1 MRSIRSWSTGSRPSC
16 WPPRGC
22 SASAGSGCAG
32 SVMPCGPSAR
42 SWSTRPCRWWRGTG
56 SPRRPSIGSCTG
68 SRGSRRRWSMPIP
81 WNAGASTTT
90 SSPATTRSRARDRR
104 MRPPETR
111 GGEFRSGRHPKL
123 RHLRKFGLDGRSSP
137 PYSMGENVLYHR
149 RSPIP
154 GITARKGVSL
164 MAIRGQLRADR
175 PADTILP
182 EAQPD
187 TSAQLLLLSVA
198 GLSAGAAGIH
208 FAVIPE
214 HLAELPIAGYFFIA
228 VAIAQALWAIL
239 VPRYSSRA
247 LLVAGAIGNLAI
259 AALWLFVRL
268 RGLPIGDE
276 PWTPE
281 RFGLTDTISA
291 AFEVAIALGVAGLL
305 TRFRLPVRRLAT
317 PAVVMAL
324 LLIAITG
331 AALLNVGMTE

>member
-1 MRSIRSWSTGSRPSC
+1 VSSE
-16 WPPRGC
+16 
-22 SASAGSGCAG
+22 AAG
-32 SVMPCGPSAR
+32 
-42 SWSTRPCRWWRGTG
+42 TQ
-56 SPRRPSIGSCTG
+56 
-68 SRGSRRRWSMPIP
+68 IP
-81 WNAGASTTT
+81 ALKEI
-90 SSPATTRSRARDRR
+90 RARRAILTSLQYGVRTFSIIRDR
-104 MRPPETR
+104 PYQA
-111 GGEFRSGRHPKL
+111 
-123 RHLRKFGLDGRSSP
+123 SP
-137 PYSMGENVLYHR
+137 P
-149 RSPIP
+149 
-154 GITARKGVSL
+154 RKGVSL

-214 HLAELPIAGYFFIA
+214 HLAELPVAGYFFIA

-247 LLVAGAIGNLAI
+247 LLVAGAIGNLAV

-291 AFEVAIALGVAGLL
+291 VFEVAIALGVAGLL

>member
-1 MRSIRSWSTGSRPSC
+1 
-16 WPPRGC
+16 
-22 SASAGSGCAG
+22 
-32 SVMPCGPSAR
+32 
-42 SWSTRPCRWWRGTG
+42 
-56 SPRRPSIGSCTG
+56 
-68 SRGSRRRWSMPIP
+68 
-81 WNAGASTTT
+81 
-90 SSPATTRSRARDRR
+90 
-104 MRPPETR
+104 
-111 GGEFRSGRHPKL
+111 
-123 RHLRKFGLDGRSSP
+123 
-137 PYSMGENVLYHR
+137 
-149 RSPIP
+149 
-154 GITARKGVSL
+154 

-214 HLAELPIAGYFFIA
+214 HLAELPVTGYFFIA

-247 LLVAGAIGNLAI
+247 LLVAGAIGNLAV

-291 AFEVAIALGVAGLL
+291 VFEVAIALGVAGLL

>member
-1 MRSIRSWSTGSRPSC
+1 
-16 WPPRGC
+16 
-22 SASAGSGCAG
+22 
-32 SVMPCGPSAR
+32 
-42 SWSTRPCRWWRGTG
+42 
-56 SPRRPSIGSCTG
+56 
-68 SRGSRRRWSMPIP
+68 
-81 WNAGASTTT
+81 
-90 SSPATTRSRARDRR
+90 
-104 MRPPETR
+104 
-111 GGEFRSGRHPKL
+111 
-123 RHLRKFGLDGRSSP
+123 
-137 PYSMGENVLYHR
+137 
-149 RSPIP
+149 
-154 GITARKGVSL
+154 

-214 HLAELPIAGYFFIA
+214 HLAELPVAGYFFIA

-247 LLVAGAIGNLAI
+247 LLVAGAIGNLAV

-268 RGLPIGDE
+268 RGLPIGEE

-291 AFEVAIALGVAGLL
+291 VFEVAIALGVAGLL

>member
-1 MRSIRSWSTGSRPSC
+1 
-16 WPPRGC
+16 
-22 SASAGSGCAG
+22 
-32 SVMPCGPSAR
+32 
-42 SWSTRPCRWWRGTG
+42 
-56 SPRRPSIGSCTG
+56 
-68 SRGSRRRWSMPIP
+68 
-81 WNAGASTTT
+81 
-90 SSPATTRSRARDRR
+90 
-104 MRPPETR
+104 
-111 GGEFRSGRHPKL
+111 
-123 RHLRKFGLDGRSSP
+123 
-137 PYSMGENVLYHR
+137 
-149 RSPIP
+149 
-154 GITARKGVSL
+154 

-187 TSAQLLLLSVA
+187 TSAQLLLLSLA

-214 HLAELPIAGYFFIA
+214 HLAELPVAGYFFIA

-247 LLVAGAIGNLAI
+247 LLVAGAIGNLAV

-291 AFEVAIALGVAGLL
+291 VFEVAIALGVAGLL

>member
-1 MRSIRSWSTGSRPSC
+1 
-16 WPPRGC
+16 
-22 SASAGSGCAG
+22 
-32 SVMPCGPSAR
+32 
-42 SWSTRPCRWWRGTG
+42 
-56 SPRRPSIGSCTG
+56 
-68 SRGSRRRWSMPIP
+68 
-81 WNAGASTTT
+81 
-90 SSPATTRSRARDRR
+90 
-104 MRPPETR
+104 
-111 GGEFRSGRHPKL
+111 
-123 RHLRKFGLDGRSSP
+123 
-137 PYSMGENVLYHR
+137 
-149 RSPIP
+149 
-154 GITARKGVSL
+154 

-187 TSAQLLLLSVA
+187 TSAQLLLSVA

-214 HLAELPIAGYFFIA
+214 HLAELPVAGYFFIA

-247 LLVAGAIGNLAI
+247 LLVAGAIGNLAV

-291 AFEVAIALGVAGLL
+291 VFEVAIALGVAGLL

>member
-1 MRSIRSWSTGSRPSC
+1 
-16 WPPRGC
+16 
-22 SASAGSGCAG
+22 
-32 SVMPCGPSAR
+32 
-42 SWSTRPCRWWRGTG
+42 
-56 SPRRPSIGSCTG
+56 
-68 SRGSRRRWSMPIP
+68 
-81 WNAGASTTT
+81 
-90 SSPATTRSRARDRR
+90 
-104 MRPPETR
+104 
-111 GGEFRSGRHPKL
+111 
-123 RHLRKFGLDGRSSP
+123 
-137 PYSMGENVLYHR
+137 
-149 RSPIP
+149 
-154 GITARKGVSL
+154 

-214 HLAELPIAGYFFIA
+214 HLAELPVAGYFFIA

-247 LLVAGAIGNLAI
+247 LLVAGAIGNLAV

-305 TRFRLPVRRLAT
+305 SRFRLPVRRLAT

>member
-1 MRSIRSWSTGSRPSC
+1 
-16 WPPRGC
+16 
-22 SASAGSGCAG
+22 
-32 SVMPCGPSAR
+32 
-42 SWSTRPCRWWRGTG
+42 
-56 SPRRPSIGSCTG
+56 
-68 SRGSRRRWSMPIP
+68 
-81 WNAGASTTT
+81 
-90 SSPATTRSRARDRR
+90 
-104 MRPPETR
+104 
-111 GGEFRSGRHPKL
+111 
-123 RHLRKFGLDGRSSP
+123 
-137 PYSMGENVLYHR
+137 
-149 RSPIP
+149 
-154 GITARKGVSL
+154 

-214 HLAELPIAGYFFIA
+214 HLAELPVAGYFFIA

-239 VPRYSSRA
+239 APRYSSRA
-247 LLVAGAIGNLAI
+247 LLVAGAIGNLAV

-291 AFEVAIALGVAGLL
+291 VFEVAIALGVAGLL

>member
-1 MRSIRSWSTGSRPSC
+1 
-16 WPPRGC
+16 
-22 SASAGSGCAG
+22 
-32 SVMPCGPSAR
+32 
-42 SWSTRPCRWWRGTG
+42 
-56 SPRRPSIGSCTG
+56 
-68 SRGSRRRWSMPIP
+68 
-81 WNAGASTTT
+81 
-90 SSPATTRSRARDRR
+90 
-104 MRPPETR
+104 
-111 GGEFRSGRHPKL
+111 
-123 RHLRKFGLDGRSSP
+123 
-137 PYSMGENVLYHR
+137 
-149 RSPIP
+149 
-154 GITARKGVSL
+154 

-214 HLAELPIAGYFFIA
+214 HLAELPVAGYFFIA

-247 LLVAGAIGNLAI
+247 LLVAGAIGNLAV

-291 AFEVAIALGVAGLL
+291 VFEVASALGVAGLL

>member
-1 MRSIRSWSTGSRPSC
+1 
-16 WPPRGC
+16 
-22 SASAGSGCAG
+22 
-32 SVMPCGPSAR
+32 
-42 SWSTRPCRWWRGTG
+42 
-56 SPRRPSIGSCTG
+56 
-68 SRGSRRRWSMPIP
+68 
-81 WNAGASTTT
+81 
-90 SSPATTRSRARDRR
+90 
-104 MRPPETR
+104 
-111 GGEFRSGRHPKL
+111 
-123 RHLRKFGLDGRSSP
+123 
-137 PYSMGENVLYHR
+137 
-149 RSPIP
+149 
-154 GITARKGVSL
+154 

-214 HLAELPIAGYFFIA
+214 HLAELPVAGYFFIA

-247 LLVAGAIGNLAI
+247 LLVAGAIGNLAV

-291 AFEVAIALGVAGLL
+291 VFEVAIALGVAGLL
-305 TRFRLPVRRLAT
+305 TRFRLPVRRLTT

>member
-1 MRSIRSWSTGSRPSC
+1 
-16 WPPRGC
+16 
-22 SASAGSGCAG
+22 
-32 SVMPCGPSAR
+32 
-42 SWSTRPCRWWRGTG
+42 
-56 SPRRPSIGSCTG
+56 
-68 SRGSRRRWSMPIP
+68 
-81 WNAGASTTT
+81 
-90 SSPATTRSRARDRR
+90 
-104 MRPPETR
+104 
-111 GGEFRSGRHPKL
+111 
-123 RHLRKFGLDGRSSP
+123 
-137 PYSMGENVLYHR
+137 
-149 RSPIP
+149 
-154 GITARKGVSL
+154 
-164 MAIRGQLRADR
+164 MALRGQLRADR

-214 HLAELPIAGYFFIA
+214 HLAELPVAGYFFIA

-247 LLVAGAIGNLAI
+247 LLVAGAIGNLAV

-291 AFEVAIALGVAGLL
+291 VFEVAIALGVAGLL

>member
-1 MRSIRSWSTGSRPSC
+1 
-16 WPPRGC
+16 
-22 SASAGSGCAG
+22 
-32 SVMPCGPSAR
+32 
-42 SWSTRPCRWWRGTG
+42 
-56 SPRRPSIGSCTG
+56 
-68 SRGSRRRWSMPIP
+68 
-81 WNAGASTTT
+81 
-90 SSPATTRSRARDRR
+90 
-104 MRPPETR
+104 
-111 GGEFRSGRHPKL
+111 
-123 RHLRKFGLDGRSSP
+123 
-137 PYSMGENVLYHR
+137 
-149 RSPIP
+149 
-154 GITARKGVSL
+154 

-214 HLAELPIAGYFFIA
+214 HLAELPVAGYFFIA

-247 LLVAGAIGNLAI
+247 LLVAGAIGNLAV

-291 AFEVAIALGVAGLL
+291 VFEVAIALGVAGLL

>member
-1 MRSIRSWSTGSRPSC
+1 
-16 WPPRGC
+16 
-22 SASAGSGCAG
+22 
-32 SVMPCGPSAR
+32 
-42 SWSTRPCRWWRGTG
+42 
-56 SPRRPSIGSCTG
+56 
-68 SRGSRRRWSMPIP
+68 
-81 WNAGASTTT
+81 
-90 SSPATTRSRARDRR
+90 
-104 MRPPETR
+104 
-111 GGEFRSGRHPKL
+111 
-123 RHLRKFGLDGRSSP
+123 
-137 PYSMGENVLYHR
+137 
-149 RSPIP
+149 
-154 GITARKGVSL
+154 
-164 MAIRGQLRADR
+164 MAIRGQLRADH

-214 HLAELPIAGYFFIA
+214 HLAELPVAGYFFIA

-247 LLVAGAIGNLAI
+247 LLVAGAIGNLAV

-291 AFEVAIALGVAGLL
+291 VFEVAIALGVAGLL

>member
-1 MRSIRSWSTGSRPSC
+1 
-16 WPPRGC
+16 
-22 SASAGSGCAG
+22 
-32 SVMPCGPSAR
+32 
-42 SWSTRPCRWWRGTG
+42 
-56 SPRRPSIGSCTG
+56 
-68 SRGSRRRWSMPIP
+68 
-81 WNAGASTTT
+81 
-90 SSPATTRSRARDRR
+90 
-104 MRPPETR
+104 
-111 GGEFRSGRHPKL
+111 
-123 RHLRKFGLDGRSSP
+123 
-137 PYSMGENVLYHR
+137 
-149 RSPIP
+149 
-154 GITARKGVSL
+154 
-164 MAIRGQLRADR
+164 
-175 PADTILP
+175 
-182 EAQPD
+182 
-187 TSAQLLLLSVA
+187 LLLSVA

-214 HLAELPIAGYFFIA
+214 HLAELPVAGYFFIA

-247 LLVAGAIGNLAI
+247 LLVAGAIGNLAV

-291 AFEVAIALGVAGLL
+291 VFEVAIALGVAGLL

>member
-1 MRSIRSWSTGSRPSC
+1 
-16 WPPRGC
+16 
-22 SASAGSGCAG
+22 
-32 SVMPCGPSAR
+32 
-42 SWSTRPCRWWRGTG
+42 
-56 SPRRPSIGSCTG
+56 
-68 SRGSRRRWSMPIP
+68 
-81 WNAGASTTT
+81 
-90 SSPATTRSRARDRR
+90 
-104 MRPPETR
+104 
-111 GGEFRSGRHPKL
+111 
-123 RHLRKFGLDGRSSP
+123 
-137 PYSMGENVLYHR
+137 
-149 RSPIP
+149 
-154 GITARKGVSL
+154 

-214 HLAELPIAGYFFIA
+214 HLAELPVAGYFFIA

-247 LLVAGAIGNLAI
+247 LLVAGAIGNLAV

-291 AFEVAIALGVAGLL
+291 VFEVAIALGVAGLL
-305 TRFRLPVRRLAT
+305 SRFRLPVRRLAT